1 MQELYFC
8 ASIQELFD
16 FHSWFR
22 AVVQRLEND
31 AVDFKVD
38 ENGLYIGDED
48 WDEDDYDVE
57 VEYKTLEKR
66 IYSNIKNTE
75 AYAKRILASDENV
88 KSVKVIGESKK
99 DWNKLN

>member
-1 MQELYFC
+1 M
-8 ASIQELFD
+8 
-16 FHSWFR
+16 
-22 AVVQRLEND
+22 N
-31 AVDFKVD
+31 
-38 ENGLYIGDED
+38 NGYYIGDEYRTNSKSLIPGG
-48 WDEDDYDVE
+48 WDVE

-99 DWNKLN
+99 D